1 LPTGIQVDD
10 HGLTCWSP
18 GLFARTPGRGR
29 VRRLDV
35 ISQGREPRRDPRR
48 SLSLSKRW
56 RVGIGVAAAVA
67 AVLAVACVSLRHG
80 TGAPGGAAA
89 SSARS
94 APSASSAPGGA
105 AAVTDRLGTHN
116 FFVCA
121 PSTAHCYAR
130 INVISLTIP

>member
-1 LPTGIQVDD
+1 M
-10 HGLTCWSP
+10 
-18 GLFARTPGRGR
+18 
-29 VRRLDV
+29 DV

-67 AVLAVACVSLRHG
+67 AVLAMACVSLRHG

-89 SSARS
+89 PSS
-94 APSASSAPGGA
+94 PGAPGA
-105 AAVTDRLGTHN
+105 RAVVTDPLGTHN

-121 PSTAHCYAR
+121 PSTGLCFKR
-130 INVISLTIP
+130 IDVISLTIP

>member
-1 LPTGIQVDD
+1 M
-10 HGLTCWSP
+10 
-18 GLFARTPGRGR
+18 
-29 VRRLDV
+29 DV

-48 SLSLSKRW
+48 SLSPSKRW
-56 RVGIGVAAAVA
+56 RIGIGVATAVA

-80 TGAPGGAAA
+80 TGAPGGTAVL
-89 SSARS
+89 S
-94 APSASSAPGGA
+94 APAAPARVSAG
-105 AAVTDRLGTHN
+105 VTDPLGTHN